1 MSVILS
7 YLCSSIPLKILNEA
21 SLTLTTKVNKNKV
34 SSILEKKKRDDLK
47 KNARKTMEL
56 CVCA

>member
-7 YLCSSIPLKILNEA
+7 YLYSSIPLKNLNEA

-34 SSILEKKKRDDLK
+34 NSILEKKKM
-47 KNARKTMEL
+47 T
-56 CVCA
+56 